1 MFVLGPYEVLWIG
14 VAVAFLLL
22 GPPLMGITLALV
34 RRARAKAKEQRRK
47 RRERKERKEQDPQ

>member
-22 GPPLMGITLALV
+22 GPPLMGITLAMV
-34 RRARAKAKEQRRK
+34 RRARAKAKERK
-47 RRERKERKEQDPQ
+47 KQGKK